1 MKLTAAQRER
11 DSVHMARCLELA
23 ERYRGRTSPNP
34 IVGCV
39 IVDRAGKVLAEGA
52 HAGPGTAHAEI
63 AALKKLKNKA
73 KGATLYVNLEPC
85 NHQGRT
91 PPCAPVVRDSGVAR
105 VVIGMEDPVPG
116 HGGGIAVLKRA
127 KIAVT
132 IGVLR
137 EPCERA
143 NRPFV
148 TWAREGRPAFTL
160 KAAITLDGKIATVAG
175 ESKWITGEVARADVM
190 RLRDTHDAV
199 LVGIGTVL
207 ADDPQLTARVKGGRD
222 PIRIVL
228 DGELRTPPTARLFD
242 EAAPRGAA
250 NAALS
255 KLPRVVI
262 VTGTHAPTDREAA
275 LIARGADVWV
285 VPDDDKGQLDVT
297 ALARMLGESG
307 ITSVLVEGGGEVHAS
322 VLEHQLAD
330 QLVLY
335 VAPKIV
341 GGPAKSWVGGAGL
354 AAIAHAHAFAFD
366 DGVVR
371 LGDDLRFT
379 AVAKP
384 VSDPV

>member
-1 MKLTAAQRER
+1 MTLTAAQRER

-23 ERYRGRTSPNP
+23 ERYRGRTAPNP
-34 IVGCV
+34 VVGCV
-39 IVDRAGKVLAEGA
+39 IVNRAGKVVAEGA

-63 AALKKLKNKA
+63 AALTKLAGKA
-73 KGATLYVNLEPC
+73 NGATLYVNLEPC

-116 HGGGIAVLKRA
+116 HGGGIAVLKRG
-127 KIAVT
+127 KVAVT
-132 IGVLR
+132 VGILR
-137 EPCERA
+137 AECERA
-143 NRPFV
+143 NRPFL

-160 KAAITLDGKIATVAG
+160 KAAVTLDGKIATVAG
-175 ESKWITGEVARADVM
+175 ESKWITGAAARADVM

-199 LVGIGTVL
+199 MVGIGTVL

-228 DGELRTPPTARLFD
+228 DGELRTPPTAKLLD
-242 EAAPRGAA
+242 VVASAPRRRP
-250 NAALS
+250 AALTEI
-255 KLPRVVI
+255 PRVII
-262 VTGTHAPTDREAA
+262 VTGTHAPAEREAA

-285 VPDDDKGQLDVT
+285 VPDDSRGQLDVT

-322 VLEHQLAD
+322 MLEHQLAD

-354 AAIAHAHAFAFD
+354 AAIAHAHAFVFD
-366 DGVVR
+366 AGVLQ

-379 AVAKP
+379 AVAQTR
-384 VSDPV
+384 S